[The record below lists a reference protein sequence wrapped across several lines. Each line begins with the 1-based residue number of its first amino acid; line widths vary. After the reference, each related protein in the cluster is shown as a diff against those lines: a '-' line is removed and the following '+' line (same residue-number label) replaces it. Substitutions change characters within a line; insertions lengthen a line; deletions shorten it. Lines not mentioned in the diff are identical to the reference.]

1 MDLNAIKN
9 KLQNMQQ
16 KPKGKKIDYDKIFW
30 KPPVGKSQIRVVPS
44 KFDKANPFKEL
55 FFHYGITNKV
65 MISPTSFGEKDP
77 IAEFARQLRQSNDK
91 ENWRLAKKLDPKMRV
106 FLPVIVRGEEDKGI
120 RLWQFGKSMYME
132 FLGMADDDDIG
143 DFTDVVEGRDFTVDT
158 VGPEVTGTQYNKSSL
173 RPRTKI
179 TPLSEDSS
187 QVENWLEDQPDPS
200 TLFKRWSF
208 EEMKDALEKWLTP
221 EDDDEEPVYEE
232 GSIID
237 EDKPQ
242 EEPKNNYALN
252 VAKKVSKTDKFDS
265 LFNEEDDNDDLPF

>member
-16 KPKGKKIDYDKIFW
+16 KPGKKIDYDKIFW
-30 KPPVGKSQIRVVPS
+30 KPPVGKSQIRIVPS
-44 KFDKANPFKEL
+44 KFDKTNPFKEL

-77 IAEFARQLRQSNDK
+77 IAEFARQLRKSTNK
-91 ENWRLAKKLDPKMRV
+91 EDWQLAKKLDPKMRV
-106 FLPVIVRGEEDKGI
+106 FVPIIVRGEEDKGI
-120 RLWQFGKSMYME
+120 RFWQFGKSTYME

-158 VGPEVTGTQYNKSSL
+158 VGPEVTGTIYNKSSL
-173 RPRTKI
+173 RPRTKV

-200 TLFKRWSF
+200 SLFKKWTF

-221 EDDDEEPVYEE
+221 EDDNEEHVYEE
-232 GSIID
+232 GQVID
-237 EDKPQ
+237 EEKS
-242 EEPKNNYALN
+242 EESKSNYTLN
-252 VAKKVSKTDKFDS
+252 LAKKVSKTDKFDS
-265 LFNEEDDNDDLPF
+265 LFTGEDNDDLPF